1 MRRGAASGQ
10 AGVTLIEL
18 LIVTFIVVIL
28 MAVGIP
34 SYRNVTT
41 SNRVATEANAL
52 LGDLQYARSEA
63 IREGQAVTVCI
74 SRNGTSCDAASTSW
88 QEGWIAFAD
97 LNNSQTVDTGDTVL
111 RVQRAFSSTDTYQS
125 SNNDYAVTFT
135 RIGFPQNLGANGL
148 TVTLHDASANTIYT
162 RCLDISTAGSMV
174 VQSNSTDNT
183 CQ

>member
-1 MRRGAASGQ
+1 MGRGALAAQ
-10 AGVTLIEL
+10 AGVTLVEL
-18 LIVTFIVVIL
+18 LVVTFIVVIL
-28 MAVGIP
+28 MAIGVP

-52 LGDLQYARSEA
+52 LGELQYARSEA

-88 QEGWIAFAD
+88 QEGWIAFVD
-97 LNNSQTVDTGDTVL
+97 VGDDQTVDAGDTVL

-135 RIGFPQNLGANGL
+135 RVGFPQNLGAGGL
-148 TVTLHDASANTIYT
+148 TVTLHDASANTVYT
-162 RCLDISTAGSMV
+162 RCLDISTAGSMA
-174 VQSNSTDNT
+174 VQTNSTDTT